1 MSTEVLTRNRD
12 AISVKKNMSSHPKA
26 DRNLL
31 ILFSVVVLDLI
42 GFGVV
47 VPILP
52 FYAQQYGA
60 SATILGILLASYS
73 GMQFL
78 FSSVWG
84 RLSDH
89 IGRKNVLLL
98 TMGGSAVGLFI
109 LGTAHSLVMLFVG
122 RILAGIFA
130 ANVSV
135 ASAYITDITTEENRT
150 KGMGMIGAAFGVG
163 FLLGPAL
170 GGALSKQGYH
180 VPILTAAGLS
190 IANMIYASWR
200 LKEPARHHHVE
211 AIKTKVLADKYVLKM
226 CILYLVFTLGVTQ
239 LESVFAFFMKDK
251 FGFDAMHV
259 AYILALMAL
268 VMIGVQGGGI
278 RSLSKKY
285 GEKKL
290 LLVGSLILTTA
301 FMFVPLLSQVS
312 FLLIPLTLSSFGRG
326 IAQPAM
332 MSLVSKK
339 ASPHMR
345 GSVMGTFQA
354 SASLGRVVG
363 PFVAGVLYDQWHASP
378 FYLASILLVIV
389 MGISI
394 SL

>member
-1 MSTEVLTRNRD
+1 
-12 AISVKKNMSSHPKA
+12 MSSHPKA
-26 DRNLL
+26 DRALL

-60 SATILGILLASYS
+60 NATVLGILLASYS
-73 GMQFL
+73 AMQFL

-89 IGRKNVLLL
+89 IGRKKVLIL
-98 TMGGSAVGLFI
+98 TIGGSAIGLFI
-109 LGTAHSLVMLFVG
+109 LGTAHSLVMLFAG

-130 ANVSV
+130 ANISV
-135 ASAYITDITTEENRT
+135 ASAYITDITTEENRA
-150 KGMGMIGAAFGVG
+150 KGMGLIGAAFGVG

-180 VPILTAAGLS
+180 VPILTAAALS
-190 IANMIYASWR
+190 LCNMAYASWK
-200 LKEPARHHHVE
+200 LKEPERHHHIE
-211 AIKTKVLADKYVLKM
+211 AIKTKVLANKSVLKM
-226 CILYLVFTLGVTQ
+226 CVLYLIFTLGVTQ
-239 LESVFAFFMKDK
+239 LESIFAFFMKDK

-259 AYILALMAL
+259 AYILAAMAL

-290 LLVGSLILTTA
+290 LLVGAFILAIA
-301 FMFVPLLSQVS
+301 FLFVPSSSRVPL
-312 FLLIPLTLSSFGRG
+312 LLIPLALSSLGRG
-326 IAQPAM
+326 IAQPSM

-354 SASLGRVVG
+354 SASLGRVIG
-363 PFVAGVLYDQWHASP
+363 PFFAGVLYDHWQASP
-378 FYLASILLVIV
+378 FYLASFLLIVVIGV
-389 MGISI
+389 SI
-394 SL
+394 TL